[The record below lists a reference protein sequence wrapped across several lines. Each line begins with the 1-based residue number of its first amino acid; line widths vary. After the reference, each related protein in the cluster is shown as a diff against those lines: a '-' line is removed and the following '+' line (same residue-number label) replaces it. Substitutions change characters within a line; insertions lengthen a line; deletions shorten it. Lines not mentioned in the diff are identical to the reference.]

1 MERMRRTVSGLVAIA
16 LAAVLPLAACWGR
29 TESTDRSPHLV
40 SDSIARSP
48 YDWSCLAWDE
58 RGRVSY
64 VVDGTVR
71 SRTGID
77 VSEHQGTIDWQ
88 AVAGDGIDFCYIR
101 AAWRGSTEGALYE
114 DEQFRAN
121 LEGARTAGLDVGLY
135 VFSQAAT
142 AEEGREEAEFVLALL
157 GGESLDLPIAFDHE
171 LTSDRSGRADN
182 ISHDELTAAA
192 HAFCDTVEAAGYEAL
207 IYGNSY
213 EYARLDILSFGRY
226 GYWFAEYDEAP
237 SIPFELYLWQ
247 YTHQGSVAGIGTG
260 VDMSIELVHALD
272 GEGRR

>member
-1 MERMRRTVSGLVAIA
+1 MERKGQTVRGLLAIV
-16 LAAVLPLAACWGR
+16 LATMLSLAACSGR
-29 TESTDRSPHLV
+29 AESTDPSPHTLY
-40 SDSIARSP
+40 DSIAPSP

-64 VVDGTVR
+64 VVDGAVL

-88 AVAGDGIDFCYIR
+88 AVAADGIDFCYIR

-114 DEQFRAN
+114 DGQFRAN
-121 LEGARTAGLDVGLY
+121 LDGARATGLDVGLY

-142 AEEGREEAEFVLALL
+142 EEEGREEAEFVLALL
-157 GGESLDLPIAFDHE
+157 DGARLDLPIAFDHE
-171 LTSDRSGRADN
+171 LTADRSGRADS

-192 HAFCDTVEAAGYEAL
+192 RAFCETIEAAGYEAL

-213 EYARLDILSFGRY
+213 EYERLDILSFAQY

-237 SIPFELYLWQ
+237 SVPLELYLWQ
-247 YTHQGSVAGIGTG
+247 YTHQGSVAGIATG
-260 VDMSIELVHALD
+260 VDMCIELAHVLD
-272 GEGRR
+272 EGDRQ